1 MSAPAANPI
10 DELLKKAS
18 KARGGPA
25 AEALRKA
32 AVLTRERGDLWA
44 AAELYE
50 RAIAEAEA
58 GPAEPRLRAGIELEL
73 GALYENELGRIDQAM
88 THYQRAFKIDPDNAQ
103 AIEAGRR
110 IYRAL
115 GDWPMVA
122 RLYEV
127 ELETASSREQR
138 GTILVALGRVL
149 AERLRDFGQAA
160 VRLEEAV
167 RLRPNEETAK
177 EALAALYVAPDFPNA
192 GEDEAQL
199 QRAARLFLELADGR

>member
-1 MSAPAANPI
+1 MSAPAANSI

-18 KARGGPA
+18 KSRGGPA

-32 AVLTRERGDLWA
+32 AQLQRAAGELWA

-50 RAIAEAEA
+50 RAAKEAET
-58 GPAEPRLRAGIELEL
+58 GPAEPRLRAAIDLEL

-88 THYQRAFKIDPDNAQ
+88 ARYQHAYKIDPDNAQ

-138 GTILVALGRVL
+138 GTILVALGRTL

-160 VRLEEAV
+160 VRL
-167 RLRPNEETAK
+167 R
-177 EALAALYVAPDFPNA
+177 
-192 GEDEAQL
+192 
-199 QRAARLFLELADGR
+199 

>member
-10 DELLKKAS
+10 DELLKKAT

-32 AVLTRERGDLWA
+32 ALLTRERGDLWA

-50 RAIAEAEA
+50 RAAAEAEA
-58 GPAEPRLRAGIELEL
+58 GPAEPRLRASIDLEL

-88 THYQRAFKIDPDNAQ
+88 ERYQRAFKLDPDNAH

-115 GDWPMVA
+115 GDWPMVV

-127 ELETASSREQR
+127 ELETASGRELR
-138 GTILVALGRVL
+138 GSLLVSLGRTL

-167 RLRPNEETAK
+167 RLRPQDETAK

-192 GEDEAQL
+192 G
-199 QRAARLFLELADGR
+199 